1 MGQRRILMVGTSFQT
16 QGGITSVV
24 RSYSDYGAFDAWG
37 VNYLATY
44 EKPAKLTQLRVMSA
58 ALWRIFWLL
67 AFGKVSLVHMH
78 SASRGSFW
86 RKSIVAA
93 MAWVFRVPYV
103 FHVHS
108 GEFPVFY
115 GECGTLGKS
124 WIRWILRHAGRVV
137 ALTGHWQRTI
147 QSIEPAA
154 RITLVGNPVHVPA
167 QLPPMREAAKT
178 ILFLG
183 RMQIKKGIFDLVNA
197 IPAVLARVPDAHFVL
212 AGDGELDAVK
222 QLVAKLGVEHAVEF
236 TGWVDGAAKQKLL
249 ERADLFV
256 LPSYFEA
263 LPVGLLEAMSTGIPI
278 VSTAVGGI
286 PDFISNEVDGMLIEP
301 GDVEKLASAMV
312 TVLSDRSARAAM
324 REHAFQRVGR
334 EYSFDAVMSQ
344 LQQIYVEL
352 GEPVGA
358 IVPKR
363 A

>member
-1 MGQRRILMVGTSFQT
+1 MGKRRILMVGTSFQT
-16 QGGITSVV
+16 PGGITSVV
-24 RSYSDYGAFDAWG
+24 RSYADYGAFDAWG
-37 VNYLATY
+37 VNYLPTY
-44 EKPAKLTQLRVMSA
+44 IKPGVRTQLQVVSA
-58 ALWRIFWLL
+58 ALMRIFWLL
-67 AFGKVSLVHMH
+67 LSGQVSLVHMH

-86 RKSIVAA
+86 RKSLVAGL
-93 MAWVFRVPYV
+93 AWVFRVPYV

-115 GECGTLGKS
+115 GECSPLGKA
-124 WIRWILRHAGRVV
+124 WVRWVLRHAGRVV
-137 ALTGHWQRTI
+137 ALTNHWQRTL
-147 QSIEPAA
+147 QAIEPAA

-167 QLPPMREAAKT
+167 ALPAMREPART

-197 IPAVLARVPDAHFVL
+197 IPAVLARVPNAHFVL

-236 TGWVDGAAKQKLL
+236 TGWVDGAAKQLLL

-263 LPVGLLEAMSTGIPI
+263 LPVGLLEAMSAGIPI

-286 PDFISNEVDGMLIEP
+286 PDFIANGVSGMLIQP
-301 GDVEKLASAMV
+301 GDVEKLAESIS
-312 TVLSDRSARAAM
+312 TVLSDRTGRASM
-324 REHAFQRVGR
+324 REHAFERVAKD
-334 EYSFDAVMSQ
+334 YSFDAVMKQ
-344 LQQIYVEL
+344 LQDIYVEL

>member
-1 MGQRRILMVGTSFQT
+1 MVGTSFQA

-24 RSYSDYGAFDAWG
+24 RSYVDYGIFDAWG
-37 VNYLATY
+37 INYVVTY
-44 EKPAKLTQLRVMSA
+44 EKSAKLTQVRVMCA

-67 AFGKVSLVHMH
+67 ALGRVSLVHMH

-86 RKSIVAA
+86 RKSLVAG
-93 MAWVFRVPYV
+93 MAWLFRVPYV
-103 FHVHS
+103 FHIHS

-115 GECGTLGKS
+115 GECGPRGQA
-124 WIRWILRHAGRVV
+124 WIRWVLRHAGRVV

-147 QSIEPAA
+147 QAIEPAA
-154 RITLVGNPVHVPA
+154 RIALVGNPVHVPGA
-167 QLPPMREAAKT
+167 LAPLREPAKT
-178 ILFLG
+178 VLFLG
-183 RMQIKKGIFDLVNA
+183 RMQLKKGIFDLVNA
-197 IPAVLARVPDAHFVL
+197 IPAVLAAVPDAHFVL
-212 AGDGELDAVK
+212 AGDGELAAAK
-222 QLVAKLGVEHAVEF
+222 QRVAELGVGHAVEF
-236 TGWVDGAAKQKLL
+236 TGWVDGVKKQALL

-263 LPVGLLEAMSTGIPI
+263 LPVGLLEAMSSGIPI

-286 PDFISNEVDGMLIEP
+286 PDFIGHEVDGMLVTP
-301 GDVEKLASAMV
+301 GAVAPLAAAMV
-312 TVLSDRSARAAM
+312 ALLGDAGMRGRL
-324 REHAFQRVGR
+324 REHAFGRVGR
-334 EYSFDAVMSQ
+334 EYSFAAVMAQ